1 MKLASKKRNYLICL
15 VVAMILVSLFTA
27 TAYASTAGGNVS
39 KAVDNAFN
47 TYMKPQIMEIVNN
60 VIFIVIDAV
69 LGVFFIVKLVMAG
82 ISYHKNGGQFEWHV
96 PAILLAGLVVS
107 LSAPLWIWSMIG
119 WK

>member
-1 MKLASKKRNYLICL
+1 MKLTREKRNYLVCL
-15 VVAMILVSLFTA
+15 VVAMLFVSLFTA

-60 VIFIVIDAV
+60 VILIVVDAILAVIFII
-69 LGVFFIVKLVMAG
+69 KLVLSGM
-82 ISYHKNGGQFEWHV
+82 SYHKNGGQFEWHV